1 MVWRVSLTGGL
12 AFGLALL
19 AQGATAAGT
28 TTITCCEDGNGR
40 RICADVLP
48 PACYGREY
56 REISRQGNVTRVVPA
71 PMSAEERARVE
82 QEEKA
87 RKAFEERA
95 KEERRR
101 DAALLQTYS
110 SLDDL
115 EAQRTRALTDLERD
129 VELARQR
136 EAEIKQRREKLDQEA
151 EFYAKKPKPP
161 ELAKALRENDSEQ
174 AAQRSV
180 IDSKQRDIESV
191 KARYDGDRR
200 RYTELMAQKPGR
212 R

>member
-1 MVWRVSLTGGL
+1 MVGL
-12 AFGLALL
+12 VLL
-19 AQGATAAGT
+19 AQGAMAAAT

-40 RICADVLP
+40 RVCADVLP

-56 REISRQGNVTRVVPA
+56 REISPQGNVTRVVPA
-71 PMSAEERARVE
+71 PMSAEERARAE

-87 RKAFEERA
+87 RKVFEEKA

-115 EAQRTRALTDLERD
+115 ESQRARALADLEKD
-129 VELARQR
+129 LELARKR
-136 EAEIKQRREKLDQEA
+136 EAEIKKDREKLDQEA
-151 EFYAKKPKPP
+151 EFYVKKPKPP
-161 ELAKALRENDSEQ
+161 ELAKSLRENDSEQ

-180 IDSKQRDIESV
+180 IDSKQRDIEAV
-191 KARYDGDRR
+191 KTRYDGDRR
-200 RYTELMAQKPGR
+200 RYTELMAQKQGR